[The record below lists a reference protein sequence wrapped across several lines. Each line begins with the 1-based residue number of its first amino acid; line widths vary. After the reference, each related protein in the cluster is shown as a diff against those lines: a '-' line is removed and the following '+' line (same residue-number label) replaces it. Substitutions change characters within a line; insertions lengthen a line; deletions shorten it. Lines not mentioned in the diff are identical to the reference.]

1 MRISYNGVFVDDQEK
16 ALNFYTNILGF
27 VKKEDIPVGEFRW
40 LTVVSP
46 DDQGGTELVLEP
58 NENPAASQYQKAIY
72 DQGIPATMF
81 GVEDVQAEYDRL
93 IDLGV
98 EFKVEPTDYGEY
110 AIASFDDTCG
120 NLIQILGG

>member
-1 MRISYNGVFVDDQEK
+1 M
-16 ALNFYTNILGF
+16 
-27 VKKEDIPVGEFRW
+27 
-40 LTVVSP
+40 
-46 DDQGGTELVLEP
+46 EP

>member
-46 DDQGGTELVLEP
+46 DD
-58 NENPAASQYQKAIY
+58 
-72 DQGIPATMF
+72 
-81 GVEDVQAEYDRL
+81 
-93 IDLGV
+93 
-98 EFKVEPTDYGEY
+98 
-110 AIASFDDTCG
+110 
-120 NLIQILGG
+120 